1 MEIDFV
7 KSEEYKQFERT
18 IKLIFRCF
26 RRNPLKYIIQ
36 AILIYL
42 SFVLIIGVFPV

>member
-26 RRNPLKYIIQ
+26 KQRP
-36 AILIYL
+36 LIYL
-42 SFVLIIGVFPV
+42 ITTFSFLFFLIAIIGIFPV